1 MSLDYDRSYIWYKMA
16 RKTANKENITKNKKF
31 PARMSPESRNPDE
44 PRVRGGHS
52 QDSLNLSGTV
62 TISTELS
69 ALAEASM
76 VPVGLKRK
84 VVAGNS

>member
-1 MSLDYDRSYIWYKMA
+1 MNTIRDVNSSEWY
-16 RKTANKENITKNKKF
+16 
-31 PARMSPESRNPDE
+31 
-44 PRVRGGHS
+44 VGGGHS
-52 QDSLNLSGTV
+52 QDSLNFSGTV

-69 ALAEASM
+69 ALAETSM

>member
-1 MSLDYDRSYIWYKMA
+1 MA
-16 RKTANKENITKNKKF
+16 RKTANRENITKNKKF
-31 PARMSPESRNPDE
+31 PARMSSDPDE
-44 PRVRGGHS
+44 LRVEGGHS
-52 QDSLNLSGTV
+52 QDSLNFSGTV

>member
-16 RKTANKENITKNKKF
+16 RKTANRENITKNKKF
-31 PARMSPESRNPDE
+31 PARIPSENQNPDE
-44 PRVRGGHS
+44 PCVEGGHL
-52 QDSLNLSGTV
+52 QDSLNFSGTV

-69 ALAEASM
+69 ALAETSM